1 MRVQPRGC
9 MFASKPTVYRLTQSC
24 IRQLGLCRTQ
34 LALGVLLAFAALA
47 APAPAHCQQSQTSQ
61 TRPASGAQ
69 KDETPADQQGPIP
82 APPPPVPSVPPAIA
96 EEVVQNPNAPCVQPP
111 PPVTW
116 RDYKGPFAKTVA
128 IFAQRLERRSV
139 GPSSQPQHHYKPGVL
154 LCTLETR
161 DKFWLFVHD
170 STDPVA
176 FLNAGWNAGVSQVQ
190 DTQPTF
196 GRGFTGYLDRFGA
209 KMAGQASSNFF
220 KDFMYPTIFNEDPRY
235 YRLGSGSTGHRIA
248 HAMSHVVI
256 AHNENGNRMFNFSE
270 WLGDATVTVLSN
282 TYLPDNRRGV
292 APVAESM
299 ASGMAYDMG
308 YDILREFWPEI
319 AKAFHLPFREQNV
332 SPVTTLPPPTH

>member
-1 MRVQPRGC
+1 
-9 MFASKPTVYRLTQSC
+9 MFASNPTVYRPAQSSVWRPILSLSRC
-24 IRQLGLCRTQ
+24 AVSMVLLLGM
-34 LALGVLLAFAALA
+34 LALSVDAGG
-47 APAPAHCQQSQTSQ
+47 QQSLNLQQS
-61 TRPASGAQ
+61 PAETQAPRAPQDQ
-69 KDETPADQQGPIP
+69 KS
-82 APPPPVPSVPPAIA
+82 PPPPAPSVPPAIA
-96 EEVVQNPNAPCVQPP
+96 EQVVQNPNAPCVQPP

-128 IFAQRLERRSV
+128 VFAQRLERRSV
-139 GPSSQPQHHYKPGVL
+139 GPGAQPHPHYKPGVL
-154 LCTLETR
+154 LCTLETK
-161 DKFWLFVHD
+161 DKFWLFVRD

-176 FLNAGWNAGVSQVQ
+176 FINATWNAGVSQVQ

-196 GRGFTGYLDRFGA
+196 GRGFNGYLDRFGG
-209 KMAGQASSNFF
+209 KMAGQTSSNFF
-220 KDFMYPTIFNEDPRY
+220 KDFVYPTVFEEDPRY
-235 YRLGSGSTGHRIA
+235 YRLGAGSTKRRIF

-299 ASGMAYDMG
+299 ASGMTYDMG

-319 AKAFHLPFREQNV
+319 AKTFHLPFRDQSE
-332 SPVTTLPPPTH
+332 SPVTTIPPQAH